1 MIDVLLLAAQQ
12 VFTPSVMTVIVL
24 ASVFGLFVGAMPGLS
39 ATMATALLVPL
50 TFAMDPI
57 PALGAIIATSA
68 MALFAGDIPAA
79 LLRMP
84 GTPSSAAYVD
94 DLYNMTRK
102 GKAGRGLA
110 ACLIFSA
117 IGGMFAT
124 VVLIIGAPVLAR
136 FAANFSSDEYFWL
149 AALGLSCAVII
160 FAGSPL
166 KGMISLLIGLL
177 IATVGTDL
185 STGTLRYTF
194 GVDDLQGGIGFVPA
208 LIGMFAL
215 AEVLRFATDRQKLDA
230 PPPSEPIR
238 LRGQIVDLLRRH
250 WRENLRGSIV
260 GTLTG
265 ILPGAG
271 GGVATWISYS
281 IGRRMGGRD
290 KTRSEEDR
298 SLGAVVE
305 ASSANNSS
313 LGGAWIPT
321 LVFGIP
327 GDAITAIVIGVL
339 LMKGITPGPLVFTQN
354 ADLAYGLL
362 IVFVVANLLMIPL
375 GLMAIRSAGLI
386 LRVPREALMPVIVM
400 LAILGAFAVSNSSFD
415 IGIMLAL
422 ALLAYAMERNGF
434 PVAPAILAIVL
445 APVLEKNLLM
455 SLMKA
460 RGDVMGLVDRPIAA
474 VLAVMVLLLWI
485 GPLIRSL
492 RGMLT
497 RRGGRKAADEQI
509 LKDTQ

>member
-1 MIDVLLLAAQQ
+1 MFDIILNSAGL
-12 VFTPSVMTVIVL
+12 VFTPYVLGVIIL
-24 ASVFGLFVGAMPGLS
+24 ASLFGLFVGSMPGLS
-39 ATMATALLVPL
+39 ATMAAALLVPL
-50 TFAMDPI
+50 TFAMDPV

-94 DLYNMTRK
+94 DLYDMTQR
-102 GKAGRGLA
+102 GEGGRGLL

-117 IGGMFAT
+117 IGGLIAT
-124 VVLIIGAPVLAR
+124 AILIAGAPLLAR

-166 KGMISLLIGLL
+166 KGLISLLIGLL
-177 IATVGTDL
+177 IAAVGTDL
-185 STGTLRYTF
+185 STGTMRYTF
-194 GVDDLQGGIGFVPA
+194 DQPALQAGIGFVPA

-215 AEVLRFATDRQKLDA
+215 SEVLRFAVNRTALAA
-230 PPPSEPIR
+230 PPAPRKFSFMEQAR
-238 LRGQIVDLLRRH
+238 DLLRRH
-250 WRENLRGSIV
+250 WKENLRGSIV

-265 ILPGAG
+265 VLPGAG
-271 GGVATWISYS
+271 GGVATWISYG
-281 IGRRMGGRD
+281 IGKRFSSAVRSDEDKRMG
-290 KTRSEEDR
+290 
-298 SLGAVVE
+298 AIVE

-339 LMKGITPGPLVFTQN
+339 LMKGITPGPQVFTQSQ
-354 ADLAYGLL
+354 DMAYALF
-362 IVFVVANLLMIPL
+362 IVFILANLLLIPL
-375 GLMAIRSAGLI
+375 GFLAIRFAGGI
-386 LRVPREALMPVIVM
+386 LRVPREALMPVIVV
-400 LAILGAFAVSNSSFD
+400 LSIVGAYAVSNSVFD
-415 IGIMLAL
+415 IGVMVAL
-422 ALLAYAMERNGF
+422 GVLAYLMERFGF

-445 APVLEKNLLM
+445 APILEKNLLM

-460 RGDVMGLVDRPIAA
+460 RGDVMGLVDRPIAIA
-474 VLAVMVLLLWI
+474 LAVATLMLWLS
-485 GPLIRSL
+485 PLIGRL
-492 RGMLT
+492 RA
-497 RRGGRKAADEQI
+497 RKQSPA
-509 LKDTQ
+509 